1 MTNKQALIKELDEI
15 VELTTKQNYHYV
27 RARGYLYEGFAAVYL
42 WWLKAKEIDGFLEEQ
57 YKLHNI
63 GGKEHEQE
71 KFTRVLRLTWR
82 LDWADESKAKL
93 QQWSNALRKI
103 DEEYRTNK
111 DAYRTDAKK
120 KIVLFIEDKGGLRK
134 LIGADK
140 YDYDGDGNTEKKSK
154 RKPVRSEEDEALI
167 AQRHLQLGEEY
178 FDSSS
183 AISSIQSDK
192 SILVNRKGWMHTV
205 TMR

>member
-1 MTNKQALIKELDEI
+1 MTDKKILIKELDEI
-15 VELTTKQNYHYV
+15 VELTTKQNYHHV
-27 RARGYLYEGFAAVYL
+27 RARGYLYEGFASVYL
-42 WWLKAKEIDGFLEEQ
+42 WWLKAKKVDGFLEEQ

-82 LDWADESKAKL
+82 LDWADESRAKL

-103 DEEYRTNK
+103 DEEYSTNK

-140 YDYDGDGNTEKKSK
+140 YDYVGDCPT
-154 RKPVRSEEDEALI
+154 
-167 AQRHLQLGEEY
+167 
-178 FDSSS
+178 S
-183 AISSIQSDK
+183 A
-192 SILVNRKGWMHTV
+192 
-205 TMR
+205 